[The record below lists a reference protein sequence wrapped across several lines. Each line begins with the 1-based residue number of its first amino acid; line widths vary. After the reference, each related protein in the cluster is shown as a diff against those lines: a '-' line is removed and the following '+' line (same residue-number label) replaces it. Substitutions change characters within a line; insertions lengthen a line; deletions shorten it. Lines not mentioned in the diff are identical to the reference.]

1 MLSTLVPFSGADGS
15 FPQCDGLA
23 IGNDGN
29 FYGTTVDGGVGFGN
43 VFRVTPGGA
52 LTSLFS
58 FNSANG
64 SRPEGGLVQG
74 QDGNFYGGASFGG
87 TANQGTIFKITTN
100 GALTTLFN
108 FHLTDGQEPATR
120 LIQANDGALYGTT
133 LFGGPTNGLPVSPSQ
148 GTVFR
153 ITTNGA
159 FTSLVTFQGTNGSN
173 PMASLVMGNDG
184 NLYGTTARGG
194 SGGGGTI
201 FRLVLTPH
209 LTALARLPNGNFVL
223 TGTGPSGSPFRLWAS
238 TDASRPIS
246 SWTLL
251 TNGAFAAD
259 GTFSYTD
266 ASPASPARFYS
277 VSTP

>member
-1 MLSTLVPFSGADGS
+1 
-15 FPQCDGLA
+15 
-23 IGNDGN
+23 
-29 FYGTTVDGGVGFGN
+29 
-43 VFRVTPGGA
+43 
-52 LTSLFS
+52 
-58 FNSANG
+58 
-64 SRPEGGLVQG
+64 
-74 QDGNFYGGASFGG
+74 
-87 TANQGTIFKITTN
+87 
-100 GALTTLFN
+100 
-108 FHLTDGQEPATR
+108 
-120 LIQANDGALYGTT
+120 
-133 LFGGPTNGLPVSPSQ
+133 
-148 GTVFR
+148 
-153 ITTNGA
+153 
-159 FTSLVTFQGTNGSN
+159 
-173 PMASLVMGNDG
+173 MASLVMGNDG

-238 TDASRPIS
+238 TDASTPIS

-266 ASPASPARFYS
+266 ASAATPARFYS